1 MSGILISLST
11 NLLTSLCFEPIDGKG
26 YWCIYITIISSAI
39 SSAMF
44 IVVATKLTT
53 IQDGIKDTLSIF
65 KNDDITTLYK
75 KGWYPESLYLLAMV
89 DYVSRINDV
98 PLNNV
103 YDKLRTAKLKDTLFP
118 SGVIVEYAVTGNEKL
133 KSDAIAASIPEFIKF
148 NIVERNVRDVI

>member
-1 MSGILISLST
+1 MKRKLTDSVIYKVFLPFMRIHNSVYVFMSGILISLST

-65 KNDDITTLYK
+65 KNDDIKAGDPLQTNRKKILLIELTENHAGKWIMMFLTL
-75 KGWYPESLYLLAMV
+75 A
-89 DYVSRINDV
+89 VSTI
-98 PLNNV
+98 
-103 YDKLRTAKLKDTLFP
+103 
-118 SGVIVEYAVTGNEKL
+118 
-133 KSDAIAASIPEFIKF
+133 ASIVFTILKF
-148 NIVERNVRDVI
+148 VLYM